1 MNKLLTILLTITCLG
16 CSTPYFKSTQG
27 TLTNVGVSL
36 PSDQFLQ
43 FQLASYLS
51 GDNII
56 VKDKSKIK
64 YEWTTSETN
73 NYFGIIKTMNNRH
86 GKIAIDE

>member
-1 MNKLLTILLTITCLG
+1 MRLLILSLFLLTG

-36 PSDQFLQ
+36 PSDQFLH

-56 VKDKSKIK
+56 VNDKSKIK

-73 NYFGIIKTMNNRH
+73 NYFGLIKTMNNRH